1 MLIWRL
7 EVSLFDSLYACGAF
21 FRIALVHAKFPGVI
35 SKTPCAAAI
44 AAAQNPAPYRYMHNT
59 FS

>member
-7 EVSLFDSLYACGAF
+7 EASLFDSLYARSAF
-21 FRIALVHAKFPGVI
+21 FRVALVHAKFPGVI
-35 SKTPCAAAI
+35 SKTPCATAT
-44 AAAQNPAPYRYMHNT
+44 AAAQNSAPYRYMHNT